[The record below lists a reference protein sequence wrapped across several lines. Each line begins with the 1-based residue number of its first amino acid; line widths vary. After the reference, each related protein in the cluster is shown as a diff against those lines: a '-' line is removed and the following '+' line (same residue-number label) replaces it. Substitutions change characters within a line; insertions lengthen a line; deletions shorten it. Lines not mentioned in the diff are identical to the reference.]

1 MTRLTRAPAATVV
14 LALLA
19 LPALLPIAATVLAW
33 SSPETGIWAHQ
44 LEYVLPRVAL
54 NTLLLV
60 FWVGLGSLLLGAGL
74 GWLVAFHDFP
84 GRGLFSWALL
94 LPLAVPGYVLA
105 VVAAGTLDYAGPVQ
119 SWLRAVG
126 DLDLQRLQVR
136 SLGGAAL
143 VLILTLYPYVYL
155 LARVAFEGASRTM
168 LEVAMTLGEDRR
180 GHFRRVVLPMARP
193 ALAAGV
199 ALVCMETVADFGV
212 VAAFNVDTL
221 TTAIYRTW
229 YGLFSLQAAL
239 QLAGLLVVV
248 VMATAWL
255 ERRSRGREAYA
266 ATRPERE
273 RLPRQRLRGARAWA
287 AMLAAL
293 MVLGLAFLLPVL
305 QLSAWAW
312 QHAADLDARYLDFAL
327 RSVGVAGSGA
337 LLVVAA
343 ALLHGYALAR
353 AGHAVARGLGRLA
366 TLGYAL
372 PGAVLAVGV
381 FAPLNALGGVL
392 QGTLVIMFIAY
403 LARFLAVAAGPVE
416 GGLARIHGG
425 LDEAAATLGASGPAR
440 LRRVHLPL
448 LKGSLLVAAI
458 LVFVDLMK
466 ELPITLMTR
475 PFGFETLS
483 VRIFEMAAEGEWTR
497 AALPAVMIVLVGL
510 LPVYLLSRRMDHV
523 A

>member
-1 MTRLTRAPAATVV
+1 MSYLSRAPAATLT
-14 LALLA
+14 LAVLA
-19 LPALLPIAATVLAW
+19 LPALLPIAATLMAW
-33 SSPETGIWAHQ
+33 ASPESGIWAHQ

-54 NTLLLV
+54 NTLVLV
-60 FWVGLGSLLLGAGL
+60 FSVGLGCLLLGVGL
-74 GWLVAFHDFP
+74 AWLVACHDFP
-84 GRGLFSWALL
+84 GRRLFSWALL

-105 VVAAGTLDYAGPVQ
+105 VVAAGSLDYAGPVQ
-119 SWLRAVG
+119 AWLRDAG
-126 DLDLQRLQVR
+126 GPDLRWLPVR

-143 VLILTLYPYVYL
+143 VLVLTLYPYVYM
-155 LARVAFEGASRTM
+155 LARVAFENASRTM
-168 LEVAMTLGEDRR
+168 FEVAMTLGEDRR
-180 GHFRRVVLPMARP
+180 RYFRRVLLPMARP
-193 ALAAGV
+193 AVAAGV
-199 ALVCMETVADFGV
+199 ALVCMETLADFGV

-229 YGLFSLQAAL
+229 YGLFSLRAAL

-248 VMATAWL
+248 VLVAAWL
-255 ERRSRGREAYA
+255 ERRSRGHGAFA

-273 RLPRQRLRGARAWA
+273 RIPRRRLRGMRA
-287 AMLAAL
+287 LAATL
-293 MVLGLAFLLPVL
+293 GATLVLALAFLLPL
-305 QLSAWAW
+305 AQLAGWAW
-312 QHAADLDARYLDFAL
+312 QHVSDLDSRYLDFAL
-327 RSVGVAGSGA
+327 RSLGIAAAGA
-337 LLVVAA
+337 TLVVAA
-343 ALLHGYALAR
+343 ALLHGYAATSANNLLSNGLA
-353 AGHAVARGLGRLA
+353 RLA

-392 QGTLVIMFIAY
+392 QGTVAIMLIAY
-403 LARFLAVAAGPVE
+403 LARFLAVATGPVE
-416 GGLARIHGG
+416 GGLTRIHGG